1 VTEMTLMSGISAGGV
16 EGDGLWGEVDGLPLK
31 SSKEV
36 LAQSGAW
43 VTGSS
48 RIGER
53 RAGAGEGQE

>member
-1 VTEMTLMSGISAGGV
+1 MSGISAGGV
-16 EGDGLWGEVDGLPLK
+16 EGDGLWGEVDGLPLE